1 MESRAVPYPADVRAK
16 GWRFE
21 IDYERVEQ
29 SDTWD
34 LASEV
39 PMAQPALLMMW
50 MMAWTQVPCGSMPSD
65 ENLIRVKC
73 RIPAKTWSTLKPIL
87 MRGWWLAEDGRLY
100 HDTIVLRVLEML
112 EYRRKNAKRV
122 ATHAAKTKQSRA
134 TNALATDGEQGSNDT
149 GTGTGTGTFSPS
161 LRSGEG
167 AHATPGEACKA
178 MRAAGMGDV
187 SASHPKL
194 KTLLDAGI
202 TVAELVD
209 AASHAVKTSKPFA
222 YALATAEGRRRDA
235 AVAALPV
242 NAPVDPESKSA
253 VEAEGVAKGIGV
265 WDGMEQWPIYKAR
278 VRAASAHGEAQEA

>member
-1 MESRAVPYPADVRAK
+1 MTVRATPYPSDVRAK

-21 IDYERVEQ
+21 IDYEKVEQ

-73 RIPAKTWSTLKPIL
+73 RIPVKSWPALQPVL
-87 MRGWWLAEDGRLY
+87 MRGWWPAEDGRLY

-134 TNALATDGEQGSNDT
+134 ANALAQGDERGSNDT
-149 GTGTGTGTFSPS
+149 GTGTGTGTYIPSS
-161 LRSGEG
+161 LRSDGDVPR
-167 AHATPGEACKA
+167 ATPGEACMA
-178 MRAAGMGDV
+178 MKAAGMAAV
-187 SASHPKL
+187 SPSHPKL
-194 KTLLDAGI
+194 IALLDAGI
-202 TVAELVD
+202 AVAELVD
-209 AASHAVKTSKPFA
+209 AAADAVKTGKPFA

-235 AVAALPV
+235 ATAPLPDARAPQGRGGKYTAA
-242 NAPVDPESKSA
+242 
-253 VEAEGVAKGIGV
+253 
-265 WDGMEQWPIYKAR
+265 
-278 VRAASAHGEAQEA
+278 AAAIFDMDKQETFDA